1 MSISEP
7 REVEKHDV
15 IVVGGGPAGSAAATL
30 VAQAGFDVLLLERN
44 ETPPFKVGESLIP
57 ATYETLERL
66 GMLDDLRRSHFP
78 KKYSVQFFSGSGRA
92 SSPFYFSETDPSERS
107 QTWQVLRSEFDG
119 MLLDNADDHGVIVRT
134 GTAVKEVLFEGD
146 RAVGVKARFA
156 NGETREIRSRV
167 LMDATGQR
175 AMLGRQLGIRR
186 HDPCL
191 RMAAFFTHFEGAH
204 RDSGIDE
211 GATLILQTRD
221 NKSWFWYIPLP
232 RHRVSVGVVGPIDYL
247 IKEGNGNPQ
256 QTFDEQVKLCPGLI
270 PRLEGAEQAM
280 EMKVLNDFS
289 YISERAAGDGWVL
302 VGDAYGFLDP
312 IYSSGVLLAL
322 KSAEL
327 AADATI
333 EALRTGDLSAERLN
347 AFEPLMREGMASFR
361 QLVYAFYSPRFNFAR
376 FLRAFP
382 QHRLAVVDILVGDVF
397 DRKFSALF
405 DDMQDFICAC
415 PSEENGMS
423 RRRAAKQVAGS
434 VEDFEDIED
443 ARKALTEV
451 EGLAEL
457 RRSAP
462 GGLRLL
468 T

>member
-1 MSISEP
+1 MSIFDHNVSE
-7 REVEKHDV
+7 EHDV
-15 IVVGGGPAGSAAATL
+15 IVIGGGPAGSAAATL
-30 VAQAGFDVLLLERN
+30 VARAGYKVLLLERHA
-44 ETPPFKVGESLIP
+44 TPPFKVGESLIP
-57 ATYETLERL
+57 ATYETLDRL
-66 GMLDDLRRSHFP
+66 GMLDELRRSHFP
-78 KKYSVQFFSGSGRA
+78 EKHSVQFFSGSGRA
-92 SSPFYFSETDPSERS
+92 SAPFYFSETDPSERS

-119 MLLDNADDHGVIVRT
+119 MLLDNADAQGVTVRT
-134 GTAVKEVLFEGD
+134 GTAVKEVLFDGE

-156 NGETREIRSRV
+156 NGETREVRSRV

-191 RMAAFFTHFEGAH
+191 RMAAIFTHFEGAH

-221 NKSWFWYIPLP
+221 NRSWFWYIPLP
-232 RHRVSVGVVGPIDYL
+232 RRRVSVGVVGPIEYL
-247 IKEGNGNPQ
+247 IQDRDGNPQ
-256 QTFDEQVKLCPGLI
+256 RTFEEQVKLCPGLI

-302 VGDAYGFLDP
+302 LGDAYGFLDP

-333 EALRTGDLSAERLN
+333 GALEAGDPSAERLG
-347 AFEPLMREGMASFR
+347 AFEPQMREGMASFR

-376 FLRAFP
+376 FLRSFP
-382 QHRLAVVDILVGDVF
+382 QHRLAIVDILVGDVF
-397 DRKFSALF
+397 DRDFSALF
-405 DDMQDFICAC
+405 DDMQEFICAC
-415 PSEENGMS
+415 PSEENGKQAG
-423 RRRAAKQVAGS
+423 RDAA
-434 VEDFEDIED
+434 
-443 ARKALTEV
+443 
-451 EGLAEL
+451 
-457 RRSAP
+457 
-462 GGLRLL
+462 
-468 T
+468 

>member
-1 MSISEP
+1 MSPTKNLSDE
-7 REVEKHDV
+7 HDV
-15 IVVGGGPAGSAAATL
+15 IVIGGGPAGSAAATL
-30 VAQAGFDVLLLERN
+30 IAQAGYEVLLLERH

-57 ATYETLERL
+57 ASYETLGRL
-66 GMLDDLRRSHFP
+66 GMLDELRRSHFP
-78 KKYSVQFFSGSGRA
+78 KKYSVQFYSGNGNA
-92 SSPFYFSETDPSERS
+92 SAPFYFSETDASERS

-119 MLLDNADDHGVIVRT
+119 MLLDNADEHGVTVRT
-134 GTAVKEVLFEGD
+134 GTSVREILFEGE

-156 NGETREIRSRV
+156 NGETRELRSRV

-175 AMLGRQLGIRR
+175 ALLGRQLGIRR

-191 RMAAFFTHFEGAH
+191 RMAAIFTHFEGAQ
-204 RDSGIDE
+204 RDEGIDE

-247 IKEGNGNPQ
+247 IRGRNGNPQ
-256 QTFDEQVKLCPGLI
+256 KTFDEQVSLCPGLI
-270 PRLEGAEQAM
+270 PRLEESVQAL
-280 EMKVLNDFS
+280 EIKVLNDFS

-333 EALRTGDLSAERLN
+333 GALGADDPSAERLN
-347 AFEPLMREGMASFR
+347 AFEPLMRDGMASFR
-361 QLVYAFYSPRFNFAR
+361 QLVYAFYSPQFNFAR

-382 QHRLAVVDILVGDVF
+382 QHRLAIVDILVGDVF
-397 DRKFSALF
+397 DRDFSALF
-405 DDMQDFICAC
+405 DDMQDFICQC
-415 PSEENGMS
+415 PS
-423 RRRAAKQVAGS
+423 AAMVAA
-434 VEDFEDIED
+434 ETP
-443 ARKALTEV
+443 AALEKT
-451 EGLAEL
+451 A
-457 RRSAP
+457 
-462 GGLRLL
+462 
-468 T
+468 

>member
-1 MSISEP
+1 MSNKEHPIDSE
-7 REVEKHDV
+7 HDV
-15 IVVGGGPAGSAAATL
+15 IVIGGGPAGSAAATL

-44 ETPPFKVGESLIP
+44 ATPPFKVGESLIP
-57 ATYETLERL
+57 ATYETFDRL
-66 GMLDDLRRSHFP
+66 GLLDELRASHFP
-78 KKYSVQFFSGSGRA
+78 EKHSVQFFSGSGRGSA
-92 SSPFYFSETDPSERS
+92 PFYFSETDPGQRS

-119 MLLDNADDHGVIVRT
+119 MLLDNADRHGVIVRT
-134 GTAVKEVLFEGD
+134 GAAVQEILFEGE

-156 NGETREIRSRV
+156 NGETREVRSRV

-191 RMAAFFTHFEGAH
+191 RMAAIFTHFEGAH
-204 RDSGIDE
+204 RDEGIDE

-221 NKSWFWYIPLP
+221 NRSWFWYIPLP

-247 IKEGNGNPQ
+247 IQGRNGNPQ
-256 QTFDEQVKLCPGLI
+256 QTFDQQVSQCPGLI

-302 VGDAYGFLDP
+302 LGDAYGFLDP

-333 EALRTGDLSAERLN
+333 SALESGDPSAERLG
-347 AFEPLMREGMASFR
+347 AFEPQMRDGMASFR
-361 QLVYAFYSPRFNFAR
+361 QLVYAFYSPDFNFSR

-382 QHRLAVVDILVGDVF
+382 QHRLAIVDILVGDVF
-397 DRKFSALF
+397 NRDFSALF
-405 DDMQDFICAC
+405 GDMQDFICQC
-415 PSEENGMS
+415 PSEENA
-423 RRRAAKQVAGS
+423 RRAKKQVSAAAAVESAAG
-434 VEDFEDIED
+434 
-443 ARKALTEV
+443 
-451 EGLAEL
+451 AEQT
-457 RRSAP
+457 A
-462 GGLRLL
+462 
-468 T
+468 